1 VANPSSFPQ
10 SASVE
15 TQANQASA
23 GIVVEKL
30 GMQLRAGQHLVTI
43 LQDITFA
50 IPSGQVVAIV
60 GPSGSGK
67 STLLGL
73 LAGLDRPTSG
83 SIRLQGTDIT
93 RLNESDMARFRR
105 QHIGYVFQAFHL
117 LPTLTALENVLLPLE
132 LQGTADGMARAA
144 SLLQAVGLGHRLH
157 HYPMQLSGGEQQ
169 RVALARAFIS
179 RPAFLLADE
188 PTGNLDSHTGDRI
201 IELLWELHANQGST
215 LILVTHDP
223 ALAGQAQRILSLR
236 DGRLID
242 DSLPPDNGDTLTR
255 KP

>member
-1 VANPSSFPQ
+1 M
-10 SASVE
+10 E
-15 TQANQASA
+15 TQANEASA

-43 LQDITFA
+43 LQDITFT

-93 RLNESDMARFRR
+93 MLNESDMARFRR

-132 LQGTADGMARAA
+132 LQGTADGSGRAT
-144 SLLQAVGLGHRLH
+144 SLLQAVGLDHRLH

-188 PTGNLDSHTGDRI
+188 PTGNLDSQTGDRI

-242 DSLPPDNGDTLTR
+242 DSLPPDN
-255 KP
+255 